1 MLCLCAVSQIFSL
14 VVIGKTCVGTP
25 KVLAWEPRKC
35 WAPGHGLCVNPS
47 LAVAIV
53 FELRDE
59 LKISLEAAKPKFA
72 VHLQNNKFVS
82 RLAYLVDIFEG

>member
-1 MLCLCAVSQIFSL
+1 
-14 VVIGKTCVGTP
+14 
-25 KVLAWEPRKC
+25 
-35 WAPGHGLCVNPS
+35 
-47 LAVAIV
+47 V